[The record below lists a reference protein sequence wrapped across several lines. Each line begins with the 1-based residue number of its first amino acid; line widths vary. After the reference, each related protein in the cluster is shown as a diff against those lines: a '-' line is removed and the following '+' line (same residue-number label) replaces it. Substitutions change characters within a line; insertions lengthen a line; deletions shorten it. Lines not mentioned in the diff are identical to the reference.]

1 MNTRILKHI
10 NRADIENGYD
20 FPCDV
25 SLGVNL
31 DMKNNEGE
39 IKHFKPQTKK
49 IKIQLK
55 NGADRERLFKKIEE
69 EWNGV
74 YNKFGY
80 RGNNPLVNISE
91 DVLNPEISMN
101 REDYNEKNSWD
112 YWFIYSIK
120 NFELDIQFTYNENDP
135 THKPQVMKG
144 PIEYFI
150 DGKRVSS
157 EEWKQD
163 KDEEDEEEPNPKRT
177 RPRKEDG
184 KNKRLKANARRK
196 HSKRGGFYFD
206 PPSFMKNSK
215 SGCICVDD
223 KGGRCLQYAIEAV
236 LHPSTSGHPSRH
248 KQYEQYFKE
257 HNWRGMNF
265 PSSYKDLETFCKNNP
280 DILLKVY
287 SQTGSKNTTKKQ
299 LFPLR
304 PYYFPRLTPEEMKG
318 KTVVYLLLLF
328 PPQEV
333 INARLK
339 NNDYDIGHFIAIR
352 DINAFMGGLEK

>member
-1 MNTRILKHI
+1 MTLLHNEIEDKMKREMNTRILKHI
-10 NRADIENGYD
+10 NRTDIENGYD
-20 FPCDV
+20 FPCNV
-25 SLGVNL
+25 RLGVNL

-39 IKHFKPQTKK
+39 IKHFKPHTKR

-112 YWFIYSIK
+112 YWQIYSIK
-120 NFELDIQFTYNENDP
+120 NYELDIQFTYNENDP

-177 RPRKEDG
+177 
-184 KNKRLKANARRK
+184 
-196 HSKRGGFYFD
+196 
-206 PPSFMKNSK
+206 
-215 SGCICVDD
+215 
-223 KGGRCLQYAIEAV
+223 
-236 LHPSTSGHPSRH
+236 
-248 KQYEQYFKE
+248 
-257 HNWRGMNF
+257 
-265 PSSYKDLETFCKNNP
+265 
-280 DILLKVY
+280 
-287 SQTGSKNTTKKQ
+287 TTKK
-299 LFPLR
+299 
-304 PYYFPRLTPEEMKG
+304 
-318 KTVVYLLLLF
+318 
-328 PPQEV
+328 
-333 INARLK
+333 
-339 NNDYDIGHFIAIR
+339 
-352 DINAFMGGLEK
+352 GGWKE

>member
-1 MNTRILKHI
+1 MSDLDEIRADYEKVFGRKPPKSKKDNENWLVKQIDEEQSLLGKAERLGYKGKFKDADIKKFIRELAKKRHYKIVRSSYHLAVNELLSRRWIIESKINPKNDSAEFVVLYYEGDEKTDFILPDDITAEERKAYPMTLLNGEIKEKLKREMNTRILKHI

-20 FPCDV
+20 FSCDV
-25 SLGVNL
+25 RLKVNL

-112 YWFIYSIK
+112 YWFIYAIK
-120 NFELDIQFTYNENDP
+120 NYELDIQFTYNENDP

-163 KDEEDEEEPNPKRT
+163 KDEEDDEEPNPKRHN
-177 RPRKEDG
+177 RERKME
-184 KNKRLKANARRK
+184 R
-196 HSKRGGFYFD
+196 
-206 PPSFMKNSK
+206 
-215 SGCICVDD
+215 
-223 KGGRCLQYAIEAV
+223 
-236 LHPSTSGHPSRH
+236 
-248 KQYEQYFKE
+248 
-257 HNWRGMNF
+257 
-265 PSSYKDLETFCKNNP
+265 
-280 DILLKVY
+280 
-287 SQTGSKNTTKKQ
+287 
-299 LFPLR
+299 
-304 PYYFPRLTPEEMKG
+304 
-318 KTVVYLLLLF
+318 
-328 PPQEV
+328 
-333 INARLK
+333 INA
-339 NNDYDIGHFIAIR
+339 
-352 DINAFMGGLEK
+352 